1 MLFDLIISIVAF
13 IIVWDFI
20 IAECLGVS
28 IYTFLGVKH
37 TALWARKNFSNNSR
51 KPTTRKPTTKN
62 NFYEDA

>member
-1 MLFDLIISIVAF
+1 MFFSLILFIVSF

-20 IAECLGVS
+20 LAECLGVS
-28 IYTFLGVKH
+28 IYTVLGVKH

-51 KPTTRKPTTKN
+51 KPTTKN

>member
-1 MLFDLIISIVAF
+1 MFDLILAVVAF

-37 TALWARKNFSNNSR
+37 TAIWARKNFSKSPR
-51 KPTTRKPTTKN
+51 RPATKN
-62 NFYEDA
+62 NFYSDS